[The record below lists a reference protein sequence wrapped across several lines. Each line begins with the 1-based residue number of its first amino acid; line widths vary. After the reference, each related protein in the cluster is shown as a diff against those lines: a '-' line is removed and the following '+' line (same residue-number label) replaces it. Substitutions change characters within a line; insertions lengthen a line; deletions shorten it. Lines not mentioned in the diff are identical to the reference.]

1 MPDIRPSRSIIE
13 AIDPNLLVSFDT
25 LAEKLDRYPG
35 MTLDQ
40 GGGSISSTLEDGELR
55 TMLTLIFF
63 YMLEEKMSRG
73 SLRQMGI
80 AGLIAMVEQMVKD
93 ALTYFNF

>member
-1 MPDIRPSRSIIE
+1 MPDIRPSRAIIE

-25 LAEKLDRYPG
+25 LAEKLDKYPG
-35 MTLDQ
+35 MPLDQ
-40 GGGSISSTLEDGELR
+40 GGGSITSTLEDGELR

-80 AGLIAMVEQMVKD
+80 AGLIAMVEQMVRD
-93 ALTYFNF
+93 ALFNF

>member
-35 MTLDQ
+35 MPLDQ
-40 GGGSISSTLEDGELR
+40 GGGSITSTLEDGELR

-73 SLRQMGI
+73 SLSEMGI
-80 AGLIAMVEQMVKD
+80 AGLIALVEETVKD
-93 ALTYFNF
+93 ALSSFNF

>member
-1 MPDIRPSRSIIE
+1 MPDIRSSRAIIE
-13 AIDPNLLVSFDT
+13 AIDPNLLTSFDT

-35 MTLDQ
+35 MPLDQ

-73 SLRQMGI
+73 SLRELGI
-80 AGLIAMVEQMVKD
+80 AGLIALVEQMVRE
-93 ALTYFNF
+93 ALNTF